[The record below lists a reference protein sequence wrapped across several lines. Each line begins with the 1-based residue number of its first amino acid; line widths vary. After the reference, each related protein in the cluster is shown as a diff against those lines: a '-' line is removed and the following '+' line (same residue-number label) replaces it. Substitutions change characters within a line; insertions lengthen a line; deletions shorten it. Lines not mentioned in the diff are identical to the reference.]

1 MPILNVKVCAERST
15 QLTRTISDTLI
26 NLTTTIL
33 NKNPNVT
40 VVLVEYIHPEDWSVG
55 GESLAAQNKKGFY
68 MDIKITDET
77 NTKAEK
83 AEYIKAV
90 FEAFSQI
97 LGDIHEESY
106 VYVQDVRATAY
117 GYGGET
123 QEYRY
128 QQR

>member
-83 AEYIKAV
+83 GSI
-90 FEAFSQI
+90 
-97 LGDIHEESY
+97 
-106 VYVQDVRATAY
+106 
-117 GYGGET
+117 
-123 QEYRY
+123 
-128 QQR
+128 

>member
-1 MPILNVKVCAERST
+1 MPILNFKVCAERST